1 MIDFNKYYPKKLET
15 ISNYMKKFYYFDY
28 CVSKIEFEELIQK
41 SKKGIS
47 EEELN
52 KLLISSCIFNID
64 NLDIEEIRIAI
75 DKKINKKILEIFY
88 YTLLYNY
95 EERNDYEERNEK
107 FKEKFYRILSNRSD
121 FLKNELVDFEK
132 SFFDFL
138 MNYRNNNKRFES
150 YLYEQMLRYLENKDY
165 TIYEFCKY
173 QNIKMNSV
181 ILKNLLNLYI
191 EKNKKRLKKEVAGK
205 ILEIVQ

>member
-1 MIDFNKYYPKKLET
+1 MIHFNKYYPKKLET

-75 DKKINKKILEIFY
+75 DKKIINYTSLLFY
-88 YTLLYNY
+88 KNL
-95 EERNDYEERNEK
+95 
-107 FKEKFYRILSNRSD
+107 FY
-121 FLKNELVDFEK
+121 
-132 SFFDFL
+132 SFF
-138 MNYRNNNKRFES
+138 
-150 YLYEQMLRYLENKDY
+150 
-165 TIYEFCKY
+165 
-173 QNIKMNSV
+173 
-181 ILKNLLNLYI
+181 
-191 EKNKKRLKKEVAGK
+191 
-205 ILEIVQ
+205 